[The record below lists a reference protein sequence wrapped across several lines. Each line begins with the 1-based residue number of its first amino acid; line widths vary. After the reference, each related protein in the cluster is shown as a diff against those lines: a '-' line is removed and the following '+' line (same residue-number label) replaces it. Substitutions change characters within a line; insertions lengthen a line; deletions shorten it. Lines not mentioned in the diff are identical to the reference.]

1 MILDAITR
9 SPAYANLG
17 PGFAKGFD
25 FLRQFNDSQAM
36 GRHEI
41 DGDRVFALVQNYT
54 TNPIEGALYEA
65 HRGYSDIQF
74 IFSGRK
80 TPLGSTG

>member
-1 MILDAITR
+1 
-9 SPAYANLG
+9 
-17 PGFAKGFD
+17 
-25 FLRQFNDSQAM
+25 M

-65 HRGYSDIQF
+65 HRRYSDIQF
-74 IFSGRK
+74 VFSGRK